1 MVPLHFSI
9 WIRAISS
16 SRCSSSPSWS
26 SREPGPF
33 CNLQCSA
40 SVRSH
45 GLPRYHDRWGTTS
58 LRSPSFLCS
67 VIRNRAGS
75 NDAGCADSAR
85 QLLLPR
91 GFSPAHVRHARCPV
105 RKHHRLRSWVFF
117 CSSLEVPMTLP
128 DIRTGSLWGKDFCSH
143 FSLRAWSC
151 WPDTGV
157 VVKIIIAGH
166 EQ

>member
-105 RKHHRLRSWVFF
+105 RKHHPVAFMGIFLFF
-117 CSSLEVPMTLP
+117 LGSANDSAGYQDRFTLGEGFLLAFFLASL
-128 DIRTGSLWGKDFCSH
+128 
-143 FSLRAWSC
+143 
-151 WPDTGV
+151 V
-157 VVKIIIAGH
+157 VLAGH
-166 EQ
+166 RSGG